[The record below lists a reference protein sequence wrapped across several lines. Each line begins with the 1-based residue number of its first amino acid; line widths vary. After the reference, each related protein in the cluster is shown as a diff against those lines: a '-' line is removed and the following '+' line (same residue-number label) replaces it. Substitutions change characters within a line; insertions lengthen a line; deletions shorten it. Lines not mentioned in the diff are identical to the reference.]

1 MLHIKQATILLFALL
16 VAPCVASQ
24 AWTAQDTLRGIV
36 NVYTPVKSV
45 YVEGCNALLKVEDTV
60 GFAAGDNVLIIQTS
74 GCSDSSTYNVD
85 GVGTFELAIIDRIT
99 SDNTIILD
107 HALLQLY
114 NDCGLIQL
122 VRVAYKEGLC
132 VIRDT
137 VRARP
142 WNGRIGGV
150 LCLQVKG
157 TLVLNAPLD
166 ASGTGFPGGAL
177 WNGSGQCSTTIANTT
192 INHPDAACK
201 GASFVTPRP
210 TDIAGGAA
218 LFSGGGGGLGHNSGG
233 GGGGNSG
240 AGGNGGAQWQGCGA
254 RFDNGGRGGN
264 GFITQLNG
272 MPRMRFG
279 GGGGAGHMN
288 NSRGTPGGTGGG
300 IVLVIADTII
310 GNNQSIEAR
319 GTNALTAG
327 NDGAGGGGG
336 GGAILIACSAFSGSF
351 NIHAQGGKGGDVSV
365 GDLHGPGGGGGG
377 GYIMFSSAS
386 LPDSIRC
393 FTQGGSRGRC
403 LTFTDTT
410 VSYHLTQPG
419 EAGRVEYSTNVPR
432 NLAPKRPIGV
442 SILGD
447 SVVCAGTSTSLSLY
461 LIDTAVTVEWREI
474 GQGILGRSAVQS
486 VTPTR
491 TTRYSVTVRDTAGC
505 TARDTITVYVSS
517 GRDVELRSIDI
528 GTVYCSR
535 IIDTSIVVV
544 NSGSATARIS
554 TLTSTGMQ
562 VIVLDTMPIF
572 IAASDSVRVRVR
584 VRSSL
589 DTGINT
595 ADLRAVVAPCDSVRF
610 GAIAWRYSQRVH
622 SVVPNAL
629 TMASVFSCSQVTI
642 DTSIQVVIN
651 GSSGTI
657 THVVGQGTA
666 ASVARVPMQIQEDVP
681 FQLPVR
687 WIPTRGMTSGR
698 VGLVVESDNCSDTV
712 WVTVDGKAQLPQMQS
727 PDTVRITDILRCK
740 SEGVTVDFRCSSG
753 DSTTWRITAISAPPE
768 VTINRQVGDTAVGTM
783 LFQARVVPGQRG
795 PFAHAVDIT
804 FGPCDTTV
812 RVMITGNVIDA
823 VVEHADTIVINEP
836 VIGGIVFN
844 VTTYLNSGNTPI
856 TVTGIESSMTM
867 PFRLVTTVPALP
879 ATLNPGDS
887 LEVFVSLTQEFGR
900 HIDSLVI
907 LTTHP
912 CAPRERVV
920 YFTEASAT
928 TRLIMPN
935 LYLAPGSNGSVPILM
950 EGRPSMERRLLDSF
964 SLDVSV
970 QSRDLYIR
978 SGSNAFASWKCAD
991 NNGTTVVSIAG
1002 KWTGTDTI
1010 ATLPVQ
1016 ALLSHAD
1023 ITPLH
1028 FEQTPGFLW
1037 TSSPCNILYRDGTVQ
1052 ISSVCFGKDLRMIEL
1067 APTATFIVTPNPTPG
1082 TITITP
1088 QPPTS
1093 DTYTLSVVN
1102 VLGSVV
1108 VTSSGTGTQSFT
1120 LDTLLSGVYIVHI
1133 ECHGNVYS
1141 TLIVKQ

>member
-1 MLHIKQATILLFALL
+1 LQLAGICST
-16 VAPCVASQ
+16 AS
-24 AWTAQDTLRGIV
+24 AQISVSGIV
-36 NVYTPVKSV
+36 NTYTPVTSIV
-45 YVEGCNALLKVEDTV
+45 SEGCNTFLQVEDTV
-60 GFAAGDNVLIIQTS
+60 GFYSGDRVLIIQTK
-74 GCSDSSTYNVD
+74 GCSDSSAYAVD
-85 GVGTFELAIIDRIT
+85 GVGVFELA
-99 SDNTIILD
+99 TIERLAPNNNIVLD
-107 HALLQLY
+107 HALLY
-114 NDCGLIQL
+114 SYTICGAVQL
-122 VRVAYKEGLC
+122 VRVSYTEGTC
-132 VIRDT
+132 IVQDT
-137 VRARP
+137 VRPVP

-166 ASGTGFPGGAL
+166 VSGTGYPGGAL
-177 WNGSGQCSTTIANTT
+177 WNGGGQCSTITSNTT
-192 INHPDAACK
+192 VNHPDASCK
-201 GASFVTPRP
+201 GTSFVTPHP

-240 AGGNGGAQWQGCGA
+240 YGGNGGAQWRGCGA

-264 GFITQLNG
+264 GFVTQLNG
-272 MPRMRFG
+272 MPRLRFG

-288 NSRGTPGGTGGG
+288 NQRGTAGGAGGG
-300 IVLVIADTII
+300 IVVLIADSIVS
-310 GNNQSIEAR
+310 NNQIIEAS
-319 GTNALTAG
+319 GFDALTAG

-336 GGAILIACSAFSGSF
+336 GGCAVVDCYAFTGSLVI
-351 NIHAQGGKGGDVSV
+351 NAHGGRGGDVSD

-377 GYIMFSSAS
+377 GYIFFAS
-386 LPDSIRC
+386 TVLPDSIQC
-393 FTQGGSRGRC
+393 YTQGGSQGRC
-403 LTFTDTT
+403 TRYTDTA
-410 VSYHLTQPG
+410 VSYHLAQPG
-419 EAGRVEYSTNVPR
+419 TSGQIQYSMSVPR
-432 NLAPKRPIGV
+432 NLAPKNPVDV

-447 SVVCAGTSTSLSLY
+447 TLVCEGASLSFSLY
-461 LIDTAVTVEWREI
+461 LLDAVAEVEWFEI
-474 GQGILGRSAVQS
+474 GRGILGRSS
-486 VTPTR
+486 TLTITPKV
-491 TTRYSVTVRDTAGC
+491 TTRYSVTVRDSAGC
-505 TARDTITVYVSS
+505 TARDTITVHISS
-517 GRDVELRSIDI
+517 GRDVELRSLDI

-544 NSGSATARIS
+544 NTGNATARIS
-554 TLTSTGMQ
+554 TLTSTGMR

-572 IAASDSVRVRVR
+572 VAASDSVRVRVR

-610 GAIAWRYSQRVH
+610 GSIAWRYSQRVH

-629 TMASVFSCSQVTI
+629 TMASVFSCSQVAI
-642 DTSIQVVIN
+642 DTSIQVVIY

-657 THVVGQGTA
+657 TQVVGQGTA
-666 ASVARVPMQIQEDVP
+666 TSGARVPMQIQEDVP

-687 WIPTRGMTSGR
+687 WTPTRSMTSGR
-698 VGLVVESDNCSDTV
+698 VGLVFASDNCTDTV
-712 WVTVDGKAQLPQMQS
+712 WVTVDGKAQLPQMQP

-768 VTINRQVGDTAVGTM
+768 VTINRQVGDTAVGAM

-804 FGPCDTTV
+804 FSPCDTTI

-823 VVEHADTIVINEP
+823 VVEHSDTIVINEP
-836 VIGGIVFN
+836 VIGRTTFN
-844 VTTYLNSGNTPI
+844 VATYLNTGNTPV
-856 TVTGIESSMTM
+856 TVTGIESSMTK
-867 PFRLVTTVPALP
+867 PFRIVATVPTLP
-879 ATLNPGDS
+879 TTLNPGDS
-887 LEVFVSLTQEFGR
+887 LEFFVTLTQEYGR
-900 HIDSLVI
+900 HTDSLVI
-907 LTTHP
+907 LTSHP
-912 CAPRERVV
+912 CAPRERIV
-920 YFTEASAT
+920 YFTEARAT
-928 TRLIMPN
+928 TRLVMPN

-978 SGSNAFASWKCAD
+978 SGSNAFASWKCAE

-1037 TSSPCNILYRDGTVQ
+1037 TSSPCNILYRDGTVR

-1102 VLGSVV
+1102 VLGNVV
-1108 VTSSGTGTQSFT
+1108 ATSSGTGAQSFT